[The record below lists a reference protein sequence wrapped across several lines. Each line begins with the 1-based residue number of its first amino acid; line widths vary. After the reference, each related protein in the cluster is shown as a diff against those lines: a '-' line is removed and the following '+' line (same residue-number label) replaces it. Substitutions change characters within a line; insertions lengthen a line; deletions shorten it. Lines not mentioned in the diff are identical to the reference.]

1 LNWYHRV
8 ETMRRLVIALMAT
21 SMTAS
26 AADQPA
32 QFETPKLEHVMTVRA
47 TIDAPLAMGE
57 TPQGE
62 RRVIPISGGTFDGRN
77 LRGVIMPGGEDWQVV
92 RKDGV
97 TQLDARYW
105 LRAEDGTIIRVHNQ
119 VLVNPPAQGV
129 ADATRYVR
137 SSVVF
142 EAPIGKH
149 DWLNK
154 AIFVGT
160 LAADTTQR
168 PTVITLRFFQV
179 N

>member
-1 LNWYHRV
+1 ML
-8 ETMRRLVIALMAT
+8 RLVIALMVT

-26 AADQPA
+26 AADQS
-32 QFETPKLEHVMTVRA
+32 FETPSLEHVMTVRA

-57 TPQGE
+57 TPRGE
-62 RRVIPISGGTFDGRN
+62 QRVIPITGGTFEGRN
-77 LRGVIMPGGEDWQVV
+77 MRGTILPGGEDWQLV

-97 TQLDARYW
+97 TQLAARYW
-105 LRAEDGTIIRVHNQ
+105 LREEDGTVIRVHNQ

-129 ADATRYVR
+129 TDATRYVR
-137 SSVVF
+137 SSVAF

-160 LAADTTQR
+160 LAADATKR